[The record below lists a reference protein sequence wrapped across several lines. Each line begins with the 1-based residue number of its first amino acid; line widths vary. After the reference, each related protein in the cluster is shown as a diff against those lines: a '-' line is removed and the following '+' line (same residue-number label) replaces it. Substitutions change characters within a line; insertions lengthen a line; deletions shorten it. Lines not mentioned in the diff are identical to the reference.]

1 MNAENPITF
10 AYCVELGCE
19 VTITEARLEYLA
31 LESPPEKFHFLCS
44 DPNCWDGPDGPGVMI
59 VGANYRK
66 PAEEGTKYRTPY
78 FRREPRSAD
87 HREGCMWRAAE
98 DGLPTETIM
107 TESETVRRAARKK
120 MKDLIDVFDP
130 EGSDRKTQGSNGNI
144 DCNLGNSPTHLH
156 EVTPFRPHSKRNLL
170 GHTQTSHFHR
180 LIESYREAKEKLTK
194 DDFSKLE
201 LRIKGEGVTRWVKYF
216 RPIKYGIDF
225 YGRHH
230 TGVIYGG
237 AKFYKWYGQ
246 GFVLNFFDQINKMP
260 VSLYI
265 SSQQLQAYRLSRSLT
280 RAINILADDKS
291 LNKKSYVT
299 VYAMGKIIPG
309 KVDGTLALQVDDLR
323 HLYFSISREEN

>member
-1 MNAENPITF
+1 LEPTTASLQKKEQSTEHPISVENRDPPITEK
-10 AYCVELGCE
+10 AACGEPLKMGCQWN
-19 VTITEARLEYLA
+19 
-31 LESPPEKFHFLCS
+31 H
-44 DPNCWDGPDGPGVMI
+44 N
-59 VGANYRK
+59 
-66 PAEEGTKYRTPY
+66 
-78 FRREPRSAD
+78 
-87 HREGCMWRAAE
+87 
-98 DGLPTETIM
+98 
-107 TESETVRRAARKK
+107 TESEMVRRAARK
-120 MKDLIDVFDP
+120 MIDAFDP
-130 EGSDRKTQGSNGNI
+130 ECSDHKTQGSNGENT
-144 DCNLGNSPTHLH
+144 NENRGKSPTHLH
-156 EVTPFRPHSKRNLL
+156 RITPFRPHSKRNLL

-180 LIESYREAKEKLTK
+180 LIESYREAREKLTK

-201 LRIKGEGVTRWVKYF
+201 LRIKGEGVTRWTKYF

-280 RAINILADDKS
+280 RTINILADDKS
-291 LNKKSYVT
+291 SNKKSYVT
-299 VYAMGKIIPG
+299 VYAMGKIMPG
-309 KVDGTLALQVDDLR
+309 KVEGTLALQVDDLR